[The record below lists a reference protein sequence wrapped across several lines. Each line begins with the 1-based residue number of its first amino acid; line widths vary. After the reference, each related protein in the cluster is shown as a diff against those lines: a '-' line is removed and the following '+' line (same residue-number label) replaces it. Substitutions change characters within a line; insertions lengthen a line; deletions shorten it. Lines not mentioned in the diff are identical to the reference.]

1 MAVQDTTIYKVTEHL
16 YSSGLLDDFEK
27 QVLYVDEP
35 VMDESKRY
43 AAILQ
48 DGANNSPVGS
58 QYTITPYRI
67 LMFGLPI
74 NNRQLER
81 FTSLEYAT
89 AIADWIKT
97 NFTVD
102 CISQIRITGGVSPI
116 MESSTGRPV
125 FQVNFEIW
133 E

>member
-1 MAVQDTTIYKVTEHL
+1 MAVQDTTIYKVGRHL
-16 YSSGLLDDFEK
+16 YSSGLLDDFEE
-27 QVLYVDEP
+27 QLLFVDESK
-35 VMDESKRY
+35 MDETKRY

-48 DGANNSPVGS
+48 DGSNNSPVGS

-89 AIADWIKT
+89 AITDWIKV

-125 FQVNFEIW
+125 FQVNFEVW

>member
-16 YSSGLLDDFEK
+16 YSSGLLDGFDK

-35 VMDESKRY
+35 AMDETKRY

-48 DGANNSPVGS
+48 DGSNSSPVGS

-67 LMFGLPI
+67 LMFGLTT
-74 NNRQLER
+74 NNRQIER
-81 FTSLEYAT
+81 FTSLVYAT
-89 AIADWIKT
+89 AVADWIKI
-97 NFTVD
+97 NFTFD

-125 FQVNFEIW
+125 FQVNFEVW